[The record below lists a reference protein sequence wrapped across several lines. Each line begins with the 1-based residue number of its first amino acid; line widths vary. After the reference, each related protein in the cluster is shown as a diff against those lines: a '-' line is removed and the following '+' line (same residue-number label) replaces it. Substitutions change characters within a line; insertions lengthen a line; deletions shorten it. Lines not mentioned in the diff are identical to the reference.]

1 MKNIELKLVEYPDNF
16 LVVADNQSIS
26 VSGEKEAEIMIVL
39 ILNAVALKKQYQ
51 NKYKDV
57 VDSSETIYKGDL
69 LLLENV
75 SICKGVFIQIGEVK
89 FKVGLPIKENL
100 MNIIYRR

>member
-1 MKNIELKLVEYPDNF
+1 MKNIELKLVEHPDNF
-16 LVVADNQSIS
+16 LVVTDNQSIS
-26 VSGEKEAEIMIVL
+26 VFGEKETEIMIAL

-57 VDSSETIYKGDL
+57 VDSSETKYKGDL

-75 SICKGVFIQIGEVK
+75 SISN
-89 FKVGLPIKENL
+89 GLPIKENL
-100 MNIIYRR
+100 MNVIHGR